1 MRLLPSLRGKKR
13 YLAFRILSDDAN
25 ALSRRDFTSEL
36 DRSSQSLIGDAGSS
50 ECGITVLSFDGTEGL
65 VLCARGETARTRAVL
80 ATICSVGG
88 RRVAVSVIGI
98 SGTVKGA
105 KRFFDGEI

>member
-1 MRLLPSLRGKKR
+1 MRLLPSLREKRR

-25 ALSRRDFTSEL
+25 AISRRDLTFEL

-50 ECGITVLSFDGTEGL
+50 ECGMRVLSFDGMEGL
-65 VLCARGETARTRAVL
+65 VLCARSETVRTRAVL

-98 SGTVKGA
+98 SGTIKGA
-105 KRFFDGEI
+105 KQFFGEKI